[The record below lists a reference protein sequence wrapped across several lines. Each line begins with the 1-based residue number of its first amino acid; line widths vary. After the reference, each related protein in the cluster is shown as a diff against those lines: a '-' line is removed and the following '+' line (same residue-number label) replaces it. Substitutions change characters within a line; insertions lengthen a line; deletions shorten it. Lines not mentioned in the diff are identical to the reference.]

1 MKDNKMGNTWY
12 AFIKSIL
19 YIFTESLHSK
29 LPIHTWNGGAWRGG
43 GGLGGLPNNF
53 A

>member
-1 MKDNKMGNTWY
+1 MKENKMGNTWY

-19 YIFTESLHSK
+19 HIFTEKLHSDLSLHLFK
-29 LPIHTWNGGAWRGG
+29 KKDGE
-43 GGLGGLPNNF
+43 LGGLLNNF